1 MACPFSSKRGNSLVN
16 LALDLRSFTLSRS
29 ALRAPACFVNVCFC
43 PKLIEFVETE
53 GLGGSGMVAPT
64 FGDVQVTAVF
74 HGHDD
79 GGADGA

>member
-1 MACPFSSKRGNSLVN
+1 MSVSV
-16 LALDLRSFTLSRS
+16 
-29 ALRAPACFVNVCFC
+29 
-43 PKLIEFVETE
+43 LIEFVETE

-79 GGADGA
+79 GGADGG